1 MGSCDFKEFWG
12 VDETMII
19 YPAIDIRNGNCVRL
33 REGKA
38 EAETVY
44 SSDPVAMALKW
55 QEAGA
60 QWLHV
65 VDLDG
70 AFEGKPRNQNIVKQI
85 IAETGLLIQYGGG
98 LRTLKAAEEMLAIGV
113 SRVVLGTIAVT
124 EPNFVKK
131 LCNKYPG
138 KIAVGIDANDGY
150 VAIKG
155 WVDKTGKKALDLAK
169 EMIEVGVSSIIY
181 TDIKRDG
188 TLKGP
193 NLNALISL
201 SQKIDIPVIASG
213 GVSSMED
220 IINIKGLDYYGVEGV
235 IVGKALY
242 DETVD
247 LKEAICISL

>member
-1 MGSCDFKEFWG
+1 
-12 VDETMII
+12 MII

-55 QEAGA
+55 EEAGA

-70 AFEGKPRNQNIVKQI
+70 AFAGKPSNQNIIKQMI
-85 IAETGLLIQYGGG
+85 EKTGLSIQYGGG
-98 LRTLKAAEEMLAIGV
+98 LRTLKAVEAMLAIGV
-113 SRVVLGTIAVT
+113 NRVVLGTIAVT
-124 EPNFVKK
+124 EPAFVKE
-131 LCNKYPG
+131 LCDQYPG
-138 KIAVGIDANDGY
+138 KIAVGIDAKDGY

-155 WVDKTGKKALDLAK
+155 WVDKTEKKALDLAR
-169 EMIEVGVSSIIY
+169 EMAQVGVSRIIY

-193 NLNALISL
+193 NLDALISL
-201 SQKIDIPVIASG
+201 AREIDIPVIASG

-242 DETVD
+242 DEAVD
-247 LKEAICISL
+247 LREAIRISQ